1 MRYAIISDI
10 HSNAPALAAVLEA
23 IAADGAQRIVCL
35 GDVTGYHTQ
44 PDDCVRLLREVRALC
59 VAGNHDRAIIGAL
72 TDEGF
77 SPQAQQAVTWSR
89 ERLLPP
95 TRDFLAALP
104 LKRSID
110 GVLVAVHGALHP
122 QVGCE
127 WVRLDDDHKRAES
140 FDALAAHPSGAR
152 VCAFG
157 HTHRPGVWE
166 RRAGTIRRVEGDTV
180 ALRPDA
186 WYLVNPGS
194 VGEPRDDDLRASY
207 LLLDPTAGTVR
218 FRRVVY
224 DRPSVLAATRAAG
237 LLPPQR
243 LPWIVEPVRGRLKKL
258 LRRWGLYGVAALQA
272 SALLDGVDLQ
282 VDLGLV
288 AQGQAYAH
296 RQVLQAGREPDLGA
310 QVVAAL
316 RQGTRT

>member
-1 MRYAIISDI
+1 MKYAVVSDI
-10 HSNAPALAAVLEA
+10 HANLPALTAVLEA

-35 GDVTGYHTQ
+35 GDMTGYHTQ
-44 PDDCVRLLREVRALC
+44 PDACVRLLREANALC
-59 VAGNHDRAIIGAL
+59 VAGNHDRAIIGIL
-72 TDEGF
+72 PTEGF
-77 SPQAQQAVTWSR
+77 CPQAQQAVVWSR
-89 ERLLPP
+89 ERLQPG
-95 TRDFLAALP
+95 TRDFLASLP
-104 LKRSID
+104 LKRSVD

-127 WVRLDDDHKRAES
+127 WVRLDDDHKRAQS
-140 FDALAAHPSGAR
+140 LDALAVHPSGAR

-166 RRAGTIRRVEGDTV
+166 RQAGAIRRVEGDTV
-180 ALRPDA
+180 TLRPDA

-194 VGEPRDDDLRASY
+194 VGEPRDDDPRASY
-207 LLLDPTAGTVR
+207 LLFDPAARSVR

-224 DRPSVLAATRAAG
+224 DRSPVLAATRAAG

-243 LPWIVEPVRGRLKKL
+243 LPWLGEPARGRLKRI
-258 LRRWGLYGVAALQA
+258 LRQWGLYGVPALQA
-272 SALLDGVDLQ
+272 SALFDGVDLQ

-288 AQGQAYAH
+288 AQGQADAH

-310 QVVAAL
+310 
-316 RQGTRT
+316 